1 MLSIRE
7 DTIQCVERKRS
18 IMSDKELYIEL
29 KKKAEVLKNKIV
41 SRNGERSVYI
51 NNLKSKGFN
60 SLAEVDA
67 YIEKAK
73 KEQEDRAVVIKDK
86 LQKYAD
92 VIKEAEIALGG

>member
-1 MLSIRE
+1 
-7 DTIQCVERKRS
+7 
-18 IMSDKELYIEL
+18 MSDKELYTEL
-29 KKKAEVLKNKIV
+29 KKKAELLKNKIV

-73 KEQEDRAVVIKDK
+73 KEQEEKAIVIKDK

-92 VIKEAEIALGG
+92 AIKEAEIALGG